1 MHQHKLNSAAKAMG
15 KAVLRVNL
23 SLFMLHS
30 SSSDRL
36 LYLKAIDVVVE
47 SMQLQS
53 AELER
58 LKERLEVIDW
68 VQVCDVNLQ
77 TWES

>member
-1 MHQHKLNSAAKAMG
+1 
-15 KAVLRVNL
+15 
-23 SLFMLHS
+23 MLHS

-36 LYLKAIDVVVE
+36 LYLKAIDIVVE

-58 LKERLEVIDW
+58 LKERLEAMDW
-68 VQVCDVNLQ
+68 VQLCDVNLKKKKKR
-77 TWES
+77 